1 MEETDQD
8 SHKLATKNDSDR
20 DTRRTSPYKDILDSE
35 MGKTIENDCKES
47 NLPLQHGTQDLS
59 NSRLNVVQ

>member
-35 MGKTIENDCKES
+35 MGMTIENGRKES
-47 NLPLQHGTQDLS
+47 NPPSLQGTQYLTAD
-59 NSRLNVVQ
+59 RFEVDQ

>member
-35 MGKTIENDCKES
+35 MGKTID
-47 NLPLQHGTQDLS
+47 
-59 NSRLNVVQ
+59 NSK